1 LSVKTDA
8 YGLLSD
14 FALRSGDPSVRQ
26 SGEVASFMEALGR
39 ESRGQ
44 VGYASSATALDVALV
59 EADDLVPL
67 LYKDFR
73 ATLFS
78 QVMALTN
85 HDRQWT
91 EDVVQETMIRAWQ
104 HSGTLEREPGML
116 RGWLLTVARRI
127 VIDGWRNRRV
137 RPQEVA
143 LEIPENAESAD
154 RTDSSLAALTI
165 SRALVELDEK
175 YRSVI
180 YETYLAGNTVRQ
192 AAQILGIPE
201 GTVKSRLYTAMRQLR
216 KALGEVTVR

>member
-1 LSVKTDA
+1 
-8 YGLLSD
+8 
-14 FALRSGDPSVRQ
+14 
-26 SGEVASFMEALGR
+26 MEARFTEAPGR
-39 ESRGQ
+39 ESRH
-44 VGYASSATALDVALV
+44 ASSATALDTRPHHG
-59 EADDLVPL
+59 DDLVPL

-78 QVMALTN
+78 QVLALTN

-127 VIDGWRNRRV
+127 VIDGWRNRRI

-143 LEIPENAESAD
+143 LEIPENAASTD

-165 SRALVELDEK
+165 SRALSELDEK
-175 YRSVI
+175 YQSVI
-180 YETYLAGNTVRQ
+180 HETYLAGNTVRQ
-192 AAQILGIPE
+192 AATILGIPE

-216 KALGEVTVR
+216 KALGEVAAR

>member
-1 LSVKTDA
+1 
-8 YGLLSD
+8 
-14 FALRSGDPSVRQ
+14 
-26 SGEVASFMEALGR
+26 MEALGR

-44 VGYASSATALDVALV
+44 VGYASSATALDVAPDEV
-59 EADDLVPL
+59 DDLVPL

-104 HSGTLEREPGML
+104 HSDTLEREPGML

-143 LEIPENAESAD
+143 LDIPENAESAD

>member
-1 LSVKTDA
+1 
-8 YGLLSD
+8 
-14 FALRSGDPSVRQ
+14 
-26 SGEVASFMEALGR
+26 MEALGR
-39 ESRGQ
+39 EGRGH
-44 VGYASSATALDVALV
+44 VGFASSATAVDTGPA
-59 EADDLVPL
+59 AGDDLVPL

-73 ATLFS
+73 ATLFA
-78 QVMALTN
+78 QVLSLTN

-104 HSGTLEREPGML
+104 HSDTLEREPGML

-143 LEIPENAESAD
+143 LEIPENAESTD
-154 RTDSSLAALTI
+154 RADSSLAALTI
-165 SRALVELDEK
+165 TRALRELDAK
-175 YRSVI
+175 YQSVI

-192 AAQILGIPE
+192 AAEILGIPE

-216 KALGEVTVR
+216 KALGEVTIR

>member
-1 LSVKTDA
+1 
-8 YGLLSD
+8 
-14 FALRSGDPSVRQ
+14 
-26 SGEVASFMEALGR
+26 MEALGR

>member
-1 LSVKTDA
+1 
-8 YGLLSD
+8 
-14 FALRSGDPSVRQ
+14 
-26 SGEVASFMEALGR
+26 MEALGR
-39 ESRGQ
+39 ECHGQ
-44 VGYASSATALDVALV
+44 VGYSSSATAVQARPDT
-59 EADDLVPL
+59 ADDLVPL
-67 LYKDFR
+67 LYKNFR

-78 QVMALTN
+78 QVLALTN

-143 LEIPENAESAD
+143 LEIPENAESTD
-154 RTDSSLAALTI
+154 RADSSLAALTI
-165 SRALVELDEK
+165 SRALSELDEK
-175 YRSVI
+175 YQSVI
-180 YETYLAGNTVRQ
+180 TETYLAGNTVRQ
-192 AAQILGIPE
+192 AATILGIPE

-216 KALGEVTVR
+216 KALGEMAVR

>member
-1 LSVKTDA
+1 
-8 YGLLSD
+8 
-14 FALRSGDPSVRQ
+14 
-26 SGEVASFMEALGR
+26 MEALGR
-39 ESRGQ
+39 ECHGH
-44 VGYASSATALDVALV
+44 VGYSSSATAVQARPDA
-59 EADDLVPL
+59 ADDLVPL
-67 LYKDFR
+67 LYKNFR

-78 QVMALTN
+78 QVLALTN

-143 LEIPENAESAD
+143 LEIPENAESTD
-154 RTDSSLAALTI
+154 RADSSLAALTI
-165 SRALVELDEK
+165 SRALSELDEK
-175 YRSVI
+175 YQSVI
-180 YETYLAGNTVRQ
+180 TETYLAGNTVRQ
-192 AAQILGIPE
+192 AATILGIPE

-216 KALGEVTVR
+216 KALGEMAVR

>member
-1 LSVKTDA
+1 MHMA
-8 YGLLSD
+8 YQVFLRYALL
-14 FALRSGDPSVRQ
+14 ALTVRQ
-26 SGEVASFMEALGR
+26 SGEVASFMEAPGR
-39 ESRGQ
+39 TGI
-44 VGYASSATALDVALV
+44 GHTGPSSSVLAADPV
-59 EADDLVPL
+59 DDLVPL
-67 LYKDFR
+67 LYKNFR

-78 QVMALTN
+78 QVLSLTN
-85 HDRQWT
+85 YDRQWT

-104 HSGTLEREPGML
+104 HSDTLEREPGML

-143 LEIPENAESAD
+143 LEIPDNTESAD

-165 SRALVELDEK
+165 SRALTELDEK
-175 YRSVI
+175 YQSVI
-180 YETYLAGNTVRQ
+180 SQTYLAGNTVRQ
-192 AAQILGIPE
+192 AATILGIPE

>member
-1 LSVKTDA
+1 
-8 YGLLSD
+8 
-14 FALRSGDPSVRQ
+14 
-26 SGEVASFMEALGR
+26 MEALGR
-39 ESRGQ
+39 TGLGHTGHS
-44 VGYASSATALDVALV
+44 SSAAAAVLADDP
-59 EADDLVPL
+59 ADDLIPL
-67 LYKDFR
+67 LYKNFR

-78 QVMALTN
+78 QVLSLTN
-85 HDRQWT
+85 YDRQWT

-104 HSGTLEREPGML
+104 HSDTLEREPGML

-143 LEIPENAESAD
+143 LEIPENAETAD

-165 SRALVELDEK
+165 SRALTELDEK
-175 YRSVI
+175 YQSVI
-180 YETYLAGNTVRQ
+180 SETYLAGNTVRQ
-192 AAQILGIPE
+192 AATILGIPE

>member
-1 LSVKTDA
+1 
-8 YGLLSD
+8 
-14 FALRSGDPSVRQ
+14 
-26 SGEVASFMEALGR
+26 MEAPGR
-39 ESRGQ
+39 ESHGH
-44 VGYASSATALDVALV
+44 VGLAPSATAVA
-59 EADDLVPL
+59 ARPDAGDDLVPL

-73 ATLFS
+73 ATLFA
-78 QVMALTN
+78 QVLALTN

-143 LEIPENAESAD
+143 LEIPENAEPTD

-165 SRALVELDEK
+165 GRALSELDEK
-175 YRSVI
+175 YQAVI
-180 YETYLAGNTVRQ
+180 VETYLAGNTVRQ
-192 AAQILGIPE
+192 AATILGIPE

-216 KALGEVTVR
+216 KALGEVAVG

>member
-1 LSVKTDA
+1 
-8 YGLLSD
+8 
-14 FALRSGDPSVRQ
+14 
-26 SGEVASFMEALGR
+26 MEAPGR
-39 ESRGQ
+39 ERHGH
-44 VGYASSATALDVALV
+44 VGLASSATAVRTRPDAG
-59 EADDLVPL
+59 DDLVPL

-73 ATLFS
+73 ATLFA
-78 QVMALTN
+78 QVLALTN

-143 LEIPENAESAD
+143 LEIPENAEPTD

-165 SRALVELDEK
+165 GRALSELDEK
-175 YRSVI
+175 YQAVI
-180 YETYLAGNTVRQ
+180 VETYLAGNTVRQ
-192 AAQILGIPE
+192 AATILGIPE

-216 KALGEVTVR
+216 KALGEVAVG

>member
-1 LSVKTDA
+1 
-8 YGLLSD
+8 
-14 FALRSGDPSVRQ
+14 
-26 SGEVASFMEALGR
+26 MEALGT
-39 ESRGQ
+39 ECHGQ
-44 VGYASSATALDVALV
+44 VGYSSSATAVQARPDT
-59 EADDLVPL
+59 ADDLVPL
-67 LYKDFR
+67 LYKNFR

-78 QVMALTN
+78 QVLALTN

-143 LEIPENAESAD
+143 LEIPENAESTD
-154 RTDSSLAALTI
+154 RADSSLAALTI
-165 SRALVELDEK
+165 SRALSELDEK
-175 YRSVI
+175 YQSVI
-180 YETYLAGNTVRQ
+180 TETYLAGNTVRQ
-192 AAQILGIPE
+192 AATILGIPE

-216 KALGEVTVR
+216 KALGEMAVR

>member
-1 LSVKTDA
+1 
-8 YGLLSD
+8 
-14 FALRSGDPSVRQ
+14 
-26 SGEVASFMEALGR
+26 MEALGR
-39 ESRGQ
+39 TGRGPA
-44 VGYASSATALDVALV
+44 GYLSSAVAV
-59 EADDLVPL
+59 ATVPDPADDLIPL

-73 ATLFS
+73 STLFS
-78 QVMALTN
+78 QVLSLTN
-85 HDRQWT
+85 YDRQWT

-104 HSGTLEREPGML
+104 HSGSLEREPGML

-143 LEIPENAESAD
+143 LEIPENAETAD

-165 SRALVELDEK
+165 SRALVELDQK

-180 YETYLAGNTVRQ
+180 SETYLAGNTVRQ
-192 AAQILGIPE
+192 AATILGIPE

-216 KALGEVTVR
+216 KALGEAAVR

>member
-1 LSVKTDA
+1 
-8 YGLLSD
+8 
-14 FALRSGDPSVRQ
+14 
-26 SGEVASFMEALGR
+26 MEALGR
-39 ESRGQ
+39 ESLGH
-44 VGYASSATALDVALV
+44 VGRTSSATAVDARPDTG
-59 EADDLVPL
+59 DDLVPL
-67 LYKDFR
+67 LYKNFR

-143 LEIPENAESAD
+143 LEIPENAESTD
-154 RTDSSLAALTI
+154 RADSSLAALTI
-165 SRALVELDEK
+165 SRALSELDEK
-175 YRSVI
+175 YQSVI
-180 YETYLAGNTVRQ
+180 AETYLAGNTVRQ
-192 AAQILGIPE
+192 AATILGIPE

-216 KALGEVTVR
+216 KALGEVAVR

>member
-1 LSVKTDA
+1 
-8 YGLLSD
+8 
-14 FALRSGDPSVRQ
+14 
-26 SGEVASFMEALGR
+26 MEAPGR
-39 ESRGQ
+39 ESRGH
-44 VGYASSATALDVALV
+44 VGSSSSATAVQPRPDTG
-59 EADDLVPL
+59 DDLVPL

-78 QVMALTN
+78 QVLALTN

-143 LEIPENAESAD
+143 LEIPENAESTERA
-154 RTDSSLAALTI
+154 DSSLAALTI
-165 SRALVELDEK
+165 SRALSELDEK
-175 YRSVI
+175 YQSVI
-180 YETYLAGNTVRQ
+180 TVTYLAGNTVRQ
-192 AAQILGIPE
+192 AATILGIPE

-216 KALGEVTVR
+216 KALGEMAVR